1 MPEDPVLCRGWTEP
15 QIREAVRLASTP
27 NQRLVLREIV
37 GDGQT
42 SAGEIAEKLGK
53 SYTSVRSILAGLS
66 AKTSTLGVKDPRT
79 GEPSWPWTYAAQAD
93 GSSTYVV
100 RDDVRA
106 IIRDELG
113 A

>member
-1 MPEDPVLCRGWTEP
+1 MSQDPVLCRGWTEP
-15 QIREAVRLASTP
+15 LIREAVRLASTP

-37 GDGQT
+37 GDEPT
-42 SAGEIAEKLGK
+42 SAGDIAERHGK
-53 SYTSVRSILAGLS
+53 TYTAVRAILAGLS
-66 AKTSTLGVKDPRT
+66 RKTSMLGVKDPRT
-79 GEPSWPWTYAAQAD
+79 GEPSWPWTYAARAD

-106 IIRDELG
+106 IVRDELG